1 MTAKLQ
7 ALIIQASELS
17 VPEQLELIGHI
28 AQSLRQ
34 HQTSIDT
41 IDFWKPKTLDQLI
54 QAQGT
59 QPAIDLASLIAG
71 FWPERESADEFIEFT
86 RQQRYEDRLLQP

>member
-7 ALIIQASELS
+7 TLITTVGELS

-34 HQTSIDT
+34 HQASIDAT
-41 IDFWKPKTLDQLI
+41 DFWKPKILDQLI
-54 QAQGT
+54 QAQGA
-59 QPAIDLASLIAG
+59 QPIIDLASLTAG
-71 FWPERESADEFIEFT
+71 FWPEGESADEFIEFT
-86 RQQRYEDRLLQP
+86 RQQRHEDKLLQS